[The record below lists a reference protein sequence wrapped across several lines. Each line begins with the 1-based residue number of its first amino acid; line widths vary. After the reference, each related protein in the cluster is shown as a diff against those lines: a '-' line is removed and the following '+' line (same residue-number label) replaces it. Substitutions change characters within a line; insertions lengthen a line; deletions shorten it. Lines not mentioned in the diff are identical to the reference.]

1 MYLRDLFW
9 CLELCGF
16 SSSEEW
22 AVQNIFVELMIML
35 TVEQE
40 PTVIW
45 KAHSQLQ

>member
-45 KAHSQLQ
+45 KTHSQPQ